1 MTKYRVTSKGAV
13 ITVLTNND
21 SYDILL
27 SEGIIL
33 SYDGENL
40 LFIGSLCSD
49 RLDWHINRGSLEKIN
64 T

>member
-1 MTKYRVTSKGAV
+1 MTKCRVTSKGAV

-49 RLDWHINRGSLEKIN
+49 RLDWHINHGSLEKID